1 MKGTRWVAGVAAL
14 SVAVALSGCVAT
26 PVAPG
31 AVYADGAGYYPGYY
45 PGYYY
50 PGYYDSYPGSVSI
63 GEFEPEGACVEV

>member
-31 AVYADGAGYYPGYY
+31 AVYADGAGYYPG
-45 PGYYY
+45 
-50 PGYYDSYPGSVSI
+50 SYPG
-63 GEFEPEGACVEV
+63 